1 MGVLVL
7 YIAAFILLSG
17 LMAAIDAAILSV
29 TRPEIEEL
37 IQHER
42 SGATQLRDVKQHMA
56 RSVVVIVILTNTIN
70 VLGPVLVSN
79 EALKQYGTESLAMIT
94 VILTFGTILFS
105 EIFPKALGTH
115 YAPAIG
121 RVAAGPLQLVGV
133 VLYPLVVAFAWLS
146 QKLTRGSRPIGTER
160 QVRALALMGRR
171 AGHIESD
178 EIMMIYRVF
187 RLNDS
192 TAEDIMTP
200 RENVVALAE
209 DATIRD
215 AAEQVRE
222 AGYSRYPV
230 YGESLDRVEGLVTA
244 RDLLQ
249 AVIDGKGDEPVS
261 GITRRILQFEAGRR
275 SDQMLVVFRDERIHQ
290 GIVTKGGQTLGVV
303 TLEDVLE
310 ELVGEIEDEKD

>member
-42 SGATQLRDVKQHMA
+42 SDATQLRDVKQHMA

-121 RVAAGPLQLVGV
+121 RVAAGPLQLVGWFCTHWSSPSPGCHRSSLEGPGPSGPSV
-133 VLYPLVVAFAWLS
+133 KCGRWL
-146 QKLTRGSRPIGTER
+146 
-160 QVRALALMGRR
+160 
-171 AGHIESD
+171 
-178 EIMMIYRVF
+178 
-187 RLNDS
+187 
-192 TAEDIMTP
+192 
-200 RENVVALAE
+200 
-209 DATIRD
+209 
-215 AAEQVRE
+215 
-222 AGYSRYPV
+222 
-230 YGESLDRVEGLVTA
+230 
-244 RDLLQ
+244 
-249 AVIDGKGDEPVS
+249 
-261 GITRRILQFEAGRR
+261 
-275 SDQMLVVFRDERIHQ
+275 
-290 GIVTKGGQTLGVV
+290 
-303 TLEDVLE
+303 
-310 ELVGEIEDEKD
+310 

>member
-1 MGVLVL
+1 MGVLAL
-7 YIAAFILLSG
+7 YIVAFILLSG

-37 IQHER
+37 IQNGHA
-42 SGATQLRDVKQHMA
+42 GATQLRDVKKHMA
-56 RSVVVIVILTNTIN
+56 RSVVVVVILTNTIN
-70 VLGPVLVSN
+70 VLGPILVSN
-79 EALKQYGTESLAMIT
+79 EALKHHGPDSLAMIT

-121 RVAAGPLQLVGV
+121 RVAAGPLQLAGV
-133 VLYPLVVAFAWLS
+133 VLYPLVIAFAWLS
-146 QKLTRGSRPIGTER
+146 KKLTRGSRPIGTER

-192 TAEDIMTP
+192 TAADIMTA
-200 RENVVALAE
+200 RDDVVAIAGT
-209 DATIRD
+209 ATLRE
-215 AAEQVRE
+215 AADQVRS

-230 YGESLDRVEGLVTA
+230 YGESLDRIDGLVTA
-244 RDLLQ
+244 RDILQ
-249 AVIDGKGDEPVS
+249 GVIDGQGDEPVS
-261 GITRRILQFEAGRR
+261 GITRRILQFEADSR
-275 SDQMLVVFRDERIHQ
+275 SDQMLVIFRDEHVHQ
-290 GIVTKGGQTLGVV
+290 GIVTKGSRTLGIV

>member
-1 MGVLVL
+1 MGVLIL

-17 LMAAIDAAILSV
+17 LMAAIDAAVLSV
-29 TRPEIEEL
+29 TGPEIEEL
-37 IQHER
+37 IQHGR
-42 SGATQLRDVKQHMA
+42 SGATQLRDAKKHMA

-121 RVAAGPLQLVGV
+121 RVAAGPLQLVGL

-146 QKLTRGSRPIGTER
+146 KKLTRGSRPIGTER

-192 TAEDIMTP
+192 TAADIMTP
-200 RENVVALAE
+200 RDDVVALSG
-209 DATIRD
+209 DTTIRE

-222 AGYSRYPV
+222 TGFSRYPV
-230 YGESLDRVEGLVTA
+230 YRESLDRVEGLVTA

-249 AVIDGKGDEPVS
+249 AVIDGQSDEPVS

-275 SDQMLVVFRDERIHQ
+275 SDQMLVVFRDEHIHQ
-290 GIVTKGGQTLGVV
+290 GIVTKGGRTLGIV

>member
-1 MGVLVL
+1 MGVLIL

-17 LMAAIDAAILSV
+17 LMAAIDAAVLSV
-29 TRPEIEEL
+29 TGPEIEEL
-37 IQHER
+37 IQHGR
-42 SGATQLRDVKQHMA
+42 SGATQLRDVKKHMA

-121 RVAAGPLQLVGV
+121 RVAAGPLQLVGL

-146 QKLTRGSRPIGTER
+146 KKLTRGSRPIGTER

-192 TAEDIMTP
+192 TAADIMTP
-200 RENVVALAE
+200 RDDVVALSG
-209 DATIRD
+209 DTTIRE

-222 AGYSRYPV
+222 TGFSRYPV
-230 YGESLDRVEGLVTA
+230 YRESLDRVEGLVTA

-249 AVIDGKGDEPVS
+249 AVIDGQGDEPVS

-275 SDQMLVVFRDERIHQ
+275 SDQMLVVFRDEHIHQ
-290 GIVTKGGQTLGVV
+290 GIVTKGGRTLGIV

>member
-17 LMAAIDAAILSV
+17 LMAAIDAAVLSV
-29 TRPEIEEL
+29 TGPEIEEL
-37 IQHER
+37 IQHEK
-42 SGATQLRDVKQHMA
+42 SGATQLRDVKKHMA

-79 EALKQYGTESLAMIT
+79 EAYKRYGTESLAIIT
-94 VILTFGTILFS
+94 VILTFATILFS

-133 VLYPLVVAFAWLS
+133 VLYPLVVVFAWLS

-192 TAEDIMTP
+192 TAADIMTP
-200 RENVVALAE
+200 RDDVVALSG
-209 DATIRD
+209 DSTIRE

-222 AGYSRYPV
+222 VGYSRYPV
-230 YGESLDRVEGLVTA
+230 FRESLDRVEGLVTA

-249 AVIDGKGDEPVS
+249 AVIDGQGDEPVS
-261 GITRRILQFEAGRR
+261 GISRRVLQFEAGRR
-275 SDQMLVVFRDERIHQ
+275 SDQMLVVFRDEHIHQ
-290 GIVTKGGQTLGVV
+290 GIVTKGGRTQGIV

>member
-42 SGATQLRDVKQHMA
+42 SDATQLRDVKQHMA